1 MCRAI
6 GRFKLTKI
14 RFERP
19 NLLKFSEN
27 LQNKKLFILYFL
39 QNEKTLSQGLY
50 SLGRSK
56 MIKIH
61 NLESLA
67 NLQRISENSAI
78 ESNLFYIAIG
88 SSKVTKIHTFE
99 SLANRL
105 KISENIIHKRL
116 SILQMGISETNF
128 HISVQIRQQVLFV

>member
-19 NLLKFSEN
+19 NFLIFSEN

-67 NLQRISENSAI
+67 NLQRISENSTI
-78 ESNLFYIAIG
+78 ESNLFYIAIR

-105 KISENIIHKRL
+105 KNSENVIRKRL
-116 SILQMGISETNF
+116 SILQFRSNEINSHMG
-128 HISVQIRQQVLFV
+128 VQSRQKA